1 MMGDMMGEVP
11 DDEVRRLHDLW
22 RRGDRDDRAW
32 LGVLR
37 EPMTRAARA
46 AIRRISASRPTSE
59 DVEEAVFAAFKEFLE
74 RDPKQVENPIG
85 LAVTI
90 SSRRGLDIG
99 RRLNRHLEFPDTDVV
114 AAEGHDRTALDPEDE
129 LIEAERAA
137 ERERLYRFAVECIK
151 ELPRGQA
158 EVVKA
163 TLLREQELSDWA
175 HEQGKSYQAAHKQ
188 RTKALES
195 LLRCVES
202 KRDDHWRGR

>member
-1 MMGDMMGEVP
+1 
-11 DDEVRRLHDLW
+11 
-22 RRGDRDDRAW
+22 
-32 LGVLR
+32 
-37 EPMTRAARA
+37 MTG
-46 AIRRISASRPTSE
+46 SRPTSE
-59 DVEEAVFAAFKEFLE
+59 DVEEAVFTAFKEFLE

-90 SSRRGLDIG
+90 ASRRGLDVG
-99 RRLNRHLEFPDTDVV
+99 RRLNRHLEFPDTDAVT
-114 AAEGHDRTALDPEDE
+114 AEGHDRTALDPEDE

-137 ERERLYRFAVECIK
+137 ERERLYQLAVECIE

-175 HEQGKSYQAAHKQ
+175 NNQGKSYQAAHKQ

-202 KRDDHWRGR
+202 KQDEAWRGR